1 MAVLRAAAGLERDD
15 ALDLDL
21 RSAPPHPD
29 VVGDLQ
35 QFGEA
40 LVGKPQ
46 HLEHLVAI
54 QGLSAFENLGA
65 RDVEDVGRRRARRRL
80 RGRGVERRIYGCLC
94 HA

>member
-1 MAVLRAAAGLERDD
+1 MAVLRAAAGLERND

-46 HLEHLVAI
+46 YLEHLVAVEW
-54 QGLSAFENLGA
+54 LAAFEDLSA
-65 RDVEDVGRRRARRRL
+65 RDVEDVGRRRARRL
-80 RGRGVERRIYGCLC
+80 HGRGVERRIYGCLC

>member
-1 MAVLRAAAGLERDD
+1 MAVLRTAAGLERDD

-29 VVGDLQ
+29 VVGHLQ
-35 QFGEA
+35 QFGES

-46 HLEHLVAI
+46 HLEHLVAVER
-54 QGLSAFENLGA
+54 LATFENLGA
-65 RDVEDVGRRRARRRL
+65 RDVEDIGRRRVRRRL
-80 RGRGVERRIYGCLC
+80 RRRSVERRIYGCLC